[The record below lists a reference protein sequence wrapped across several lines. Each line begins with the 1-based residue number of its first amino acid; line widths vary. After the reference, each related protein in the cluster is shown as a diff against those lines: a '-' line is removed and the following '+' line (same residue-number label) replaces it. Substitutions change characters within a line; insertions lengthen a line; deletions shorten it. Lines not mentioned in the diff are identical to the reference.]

1 MMARTGGVD
10 IGKGDDE
17 GGGPAEGGGAMR
29 AAPPMNAPSLAA
41 IAALVRA
48 GATDRAWKLLSE
60 TRAQGLADEPAAA
73 ALEGRLLKDKAGQAA
88 GEERRTLLLRSA
100 AAYQRA
106 ASLRPATYP
115 LINAAT
121 LLRLGH
127 DLAGSKQLALD
138 VLGRLEAH
146 PDEPETPYYRA
157 ATRAEALLLL
167 DREAEARAAFGEA
180 IALAPEAWEDHA
192 STLRQF
198 ALILAEQK
206 RDSAWLDA
214 LRPPRSLHF
223 GGHMAFRATRPRP
236 ALRRRIEEALAEER
250 VHFAYGALAA
260 GADIIIAEAV
270 LASGAELHLIL
281 PGGAEAFAARSVD
294 PWGPG
299 WRRRFDAVLARAET
313 IRPVRPLGV
322 EPDSAA
328 IALADEVAMGTALMN
343 ARRLESEA
351 VQLLV
356 VDEEADGSAG
366 RRRHGATARAGSRW
380 AEGGW
385 RQRFLVAPREDSAGP
400 AEAAAAHARRPLAML
415 AVGQETEDPR
425 RLAALRTRLTECPK
439 AALAPYWAAGQVLI
453 GYVRPGEA
461 AEAARRLAAQGY
473 SIGGSYSVA
482 APFADPFSGGERL
495 PFAATASASAACASA
510 PAGSA
515 CVTEDFAAALVASSP
530 GAPAAEPVGELD
542 PPDAGP
548 PVALFAL
555 RPGPTAS

>member
-1 MMARTGGVD
+1 VVD
-10 IGKGDDE
+10 
-17 GGGPAEGGGAMR
+17 A
-29 AAPPMNAPSLAA
+29 SLAE
-41 IAALVRA
+41 IVALARA
-48 GATDRAWKLLSE
+48 GSTARARRLLAERTS
-60 TRAQGLADEPAAA
+60 GAAA
-73 ALEGRLLKDKAGQAA
+73 QDSAVFAVKGRLLKDAAALATGEARRRLYAEAAQAYAEAA
-88 GEERRTLLLRSA
+88 GGEGT
-100 AAYQRA
+100 
-106 ASLRPATYP
+106 TYP

-121 LLRLGH
+121 LSLLSGDSERARRF
-127 DLAGSKQLALD
+127 AGE
-138 VLGRLEAH
+138 VLERVEAN
-146 PDEPETPYYRA
+146 PDEPETPYYRV

-167 DREAEARAAFGEA
+167 DREEQARAAFAEA

-198 ALILAEQK
+198 ALILAERG
-206 RDSAWLDA
+206 RDSGWLDA

-236 ALRRRIEEALAEER
+236 ALRRRIEESLAEER

-270 LASGAELHLIL
+270 LARGAELHLIL

-294 PWGPG
+294 PWGSG
-299 WRRRFDAVLARAET
+299 WRGRFDAVLAQAET
-313 IRPVRPLGV
+313 VRPVRPIGA

-356 VDEEADGSAG
+356 VDNDPEPAAGG
-366 RRRHGATARAGSRW
+366 RRRGATARAGLRW

-385 RQRFLVAPREDSAGP
+385 RQRRIVAPREQSTSPGDAPVSTA
-400 AEAAAAHARRPLAML
+400 ARRPLAVL

-425 RLAALRTRLTECPK
+425 RLAALRSRLTEGPK

-453 GYVRPGEA
+453 GYARPGEA
-461 AEAARRLAAQGY
+461 AEAARRLAELGY
-473 SIGGSYSVA
+473 CVGGSYSVA

-495 PFAATASASAACASA
+495 PLAATASASAACASA
-510 PAGSA
+510 PSGSA
-515 CVTEDFAAALVASSP
+515 CVTEDFAAALVASGR
-530 GAPAAEPVGELD
+530 GAPPVEPVGELD

-555 RPGPTAS
+555 RAGPAGS

>member
-1 MMARTGGVD
+1 LTKLHSDPVLEILAMA
-10 IGKGDDE
+10 
-17 GGGPAEGGGAMR
+17 
-29 AAPPMNAPSLAA
+29 
-41 IAALVRA
+41 RA
-48 GATDRAWKLLSE
+48 GAVDRAWAMLLAAGPDWE
-60 TRAQGLADEPAAA
+60 APAA
-73 ALEGRLLKDKAGQAA
+73 LSVRGRLLKDRAQRAEGA
-88 GEERRTLLLRSA
+88 ERRRLYEEAA
-100 AAYQRA
+100 AAYRRSA
-106 ASLRPATYP
+106 EVETATYP
-115 LINAAT
+115 LINAAS
-121 LLRLGH
+121 LSL
-127 DLAGSKQLALD
+127 LAGNPTRAASVAAEVLA
-138 VLGRLEAH
+138 RIEAH

-167 DREAEARAAFGEA
+167 DREKEARAAFAEA
-180 IALAPEAWEDHA
+180 VALAPEAWEDHA

-198 ALILAEQK
+198 ALILAEQG
-206 RDSAWLDA
+206 RDAAWLDA

-236 ALRRRIEEALAEER
+236 ALRRRIEEALAEEK

-270 LASGAELHLIL
+270 LDRGAELHLIL

-294 PWGPG
+294 PWGVG
-299 WRRRFDAVLARAET
+299 WRRRFDSVLARAET
-313 IRPVRPLGV
+313 VRPIRPIGA
-322 EPDSAA
+322 EPDCAA

-356 VDEEADGSAG
+356 VDDDSEAPAG
-366 RRRHGATARAGSRW
+366 RRRRGATDRAGSRW

-385 RQRFLVAPREDSAGP
+385 RQRLIVAPREQSPGAG
-400 AEAAAAHARRPLAML
+400 EAAASAPARRPLAML

-425 RLAALRTRLTECPK
+425 RLSALRTRLTEGPK

-453 GYVRPGEA
+453 GYSRPGEA
-461 AEAARRLAAQGY
+461 AEAARRLAGQGY
-473 SIGGSYSVA
+473 SVGGSYSVT

-495 PFAATASASAACASA
+495 PLAATASASAACASA

-515 CVTEDFAAALVASSP
+515 CVTDDFAAALVASGP
-530 GAPAAEPVGELD
+530 EAPAVEPVGELA
-542 PPDAGP
+542 PPDSGP

-555 RPGPTAS
+555 RPRPTDS

>member
-1 MMARTGGVD
+1 MNETSL
-10 IGKGDDE
+10 
-17 GGGPAEGGGAMR
+17 PAV
-29 AAPPMNAPSLAA
+29 
-41 IAALVRA
+41 AALARA
-48 GATDRAWKLLSE
+48 GATDRAWQLLIAV
-60 TRAQGLADEPAAA
+60 RQQGEEAVPASLV
-73 ALEGRLLKDKAGQAA
+73 LEGRLLKDQAGRTS
-88 GEERRTLLLRSA
+88 GEERRRLFLEAA
-100 AAYQRA
+100 AAYRRA
-106 ASLRPATYP
+106 AVEGPGTYP

-121 LLRLGH
+121 LSL
-127 DLAGSKQLALD
+127 LAGDRKQVLALAAE
-138 VLGRLEAH
+138 VLALIEAN

-167 DREAEARAAFGEA
+167 DREGEARAAFAEA
-180 IALAPEAWEDHA
+180 VALAPEAWEDHA

-198 ALILAEQK
+198 ALILAEQG
-206 RDSAWLDA
+206 RDPGWLDA

-270 LASGAELHLIL
+270 LARGAELHLIL

-294 PWGPG
+294 PLGAG

-313 IRPVRPLGV
+313 VRPVRPIGA
-322 EPDSAA
+322 EPDAAA
-328 IALADEVAMGTALMN
+328 IAVADEVAMGAALMN

-356 VDEEADGSAG
+356 VDDADAPAGG
-366 RRRHGATARAGSRW
+366 RRRGATARAGSRW

-385 RQRFLVAPREDSAGP
+385 RQRLIVAQREAGSAP
-400 AEAAAAHARRPLAML
+400 AEAGLYAAARRPLAML

-425 RLAALRTRLTECPK
+425 RLAALRTRLTEGPK
-439 AALAPYWAAGQVLI
+439 AALAPYWAGGQVLI
-453 GYVRPGEA
+453 GYARPADA
-461 AEAARRLAAQGY
+461 ALAARKLAGQGY
-473 SIGGSYSVA
+473 SVGASYSVA

-495 PFAATASASAACASA
+495 PLAATAPASAACASA

-515 CVTEDFAAALVASSP
+515 CVTEDFAAALIASAP
-530 GAPAAEPVGELD
+530 GAPAVEPVGELD

-548 PVALFAL
+548 PIALYAL
-555 RPGPTAS
+555 RAAPAGS

>member
-1 MMARTGGVD
+1 VVD
-10 IGKGDDE
+10 
-17 GGGPAEGGGAMR
+17 A
-29 AAPPMNAPSLAA
+29 SLAE
-41 IAALVRA
+41 IVALARA
-48 GATDRAWKLLSE
+48 GSTARARRLLAE
-60 TRAQGLADEPAAA
+60 RTRGGTGQDSAVF
-73 ALEGRLLKDKAGQAA
+73 ALKGRLLKDAAALATGEARRRLYAEAAQAYAEAA
-88 GEERRTLLLRSA
+88 GGEGT
-100 AAYQRA
+100 
-106 ASLRPATYP
+106 TYP

-121 LLRLGH
+121 LSLLSGDSERARQF
-127 DLAGSKQLALD
+127 AGE
-138 VLGRLEAH
+138 VLERVEAY
-146 PDEPETPYYRA
+146 PDEPETPYYWV

-167 DREAEARAAFGEA
+167 DREEQARAAFA
-180 IALAPEAWEDHA
+180 DAVALAPEAWEDHA

-198 ALILAEQK
+198 ALVLAERG

-236 ALRRRIEEALAEER
+236 ALRRRIEESLAEER

-260 GADIIIAEAV
+260 GADILIAEAV
-270 LASGAELHLIL
+270 LDRGAELHLIL

-294 PWGPG
+294 PWGQG
-299 WRRRFDAVLARAET
+299 WRRRFDSVLARAET
-313 IRPVRPLGV
+313 VRPVRPIGA

-356 VDEEADGSAG
+356 VDGDCEGPGG
-366 RRRHGATARAGSRW
+366 RRRRGATARAGSRW

-385 RQRFLVAPREDSAGP
+385 RQRFIVAPREESPPAG
-400 AEAAAAHARRPLAML
+400 EAAASALVRRPLAML

-425 RLAALRTRLTECPK
+425 RLAALRTRLTEGPK
-439 AALAPYWAAGQVLI
+439 AALAPYWAAGQVLT
-453 GYVRPGEA
+453 GYCGPGAA
-461 AEAARRLAAQGY
+461 AEAAQRLADQGY
-473 SIGGSYSVA
+473 SVGASYCVA

-495 PFAATASASAACASA
+495 PLAATAAASAACASA

-515 CVTEDFAAALVASSP
+515 CVTEDFAAALVAS
-530 GAPAAEPVGELD
+530 GRAAPAVEPVGELD

-548 PVALFAL
+548 PIALYAL
-555 RPGPTAS
+555 RAAAGS

>member
-1 MMARTGGVD
+1 MLT
-10 IGKGDDE
+10 
-17 GGGPAEGGGAMR
+17 
-29 AAPPMNAPSLAA
+29 PSTLPTIVALA
-41 IAALVRA
+41 RA
-48 GATDRAWKLLSE
+48 GALDRAWQLF
-60 TRAQGLADEPAAA
+60 RAGNYDDQGEDLA
-73 ALEGRLLKDKAGQAA
+73 ALRVRGRLLKDRAQRAEGA
-88 GEERRTLLLRSA
+88 ERRQLYEESA
-100 AAYQRA
+100 AAYRHSA
-106 ASLRPATYP
+106 ELEAATYP

-121 LLRLGH
+121 LSL
-127 DLAGSKQLALD
+127 LAGNRTAAAIGAAD
-138 VLGRLEAH
+138 VLARLEAH

-167 DREAEARAAFGEA
+167 DREDEARAAFAEA
-180 IALAPEAWEDHA
+180 VALAPEAWEDHA

-198 ALILAEQK
+198 ALILAEQG
-206 RDSAWLDA
+206 RDAAWLDA

-223 GGHMAFRATRPRP
+223 GGHMAFRASRPRP

-260 GADIIIAEAV
+260 GADIIIAEGV
-270 LASGAELHLIL
+270 LDRGAELHLIL

-299 WRRRFDAVLARAET
+299 WRRRFDAVLARAAT
-313 IRPVRPLGV
+313 VRPVRPIGA
-322 EPDSAA
+322 EPDAAA
-328 IALADEVAMGTALMN
+328 IALADEVAMGAALMN

-356 VDEEADGSAG
+356 VDDSDAPAGG
-366 RRRHGATARAGSRW
+366 RRRGATARAGSRW

-385 RQRFLVAPREDSAGP
+385 RQRLIVAHREAGSAPGETT
-400 AEAAAAHARRPLAML
+400 ASAAPARRPLAML

-425 RLAALRTRLTECPK
+425 RLAALRTRLTEGPK

-453 GYVRPGEA
+453 GYARPGEA
-461 AEAARRLAAQGY
+461 AVAARKLADQGY
-473 SIGGSYSVA
+473 SVGASYSVA

-495 PFAATASASAACASA
+495 PLAATAPASAACASA

-515 CVTEDFAAALVASSP
+515 CVTEDFAAALVATGS
-530 GAPAAEPVGELD
+530 GGPAVEPIGELD

-548 PVALFAL
+548 PIALYAL
-555 RPGPTAS
+555 RAAAGS